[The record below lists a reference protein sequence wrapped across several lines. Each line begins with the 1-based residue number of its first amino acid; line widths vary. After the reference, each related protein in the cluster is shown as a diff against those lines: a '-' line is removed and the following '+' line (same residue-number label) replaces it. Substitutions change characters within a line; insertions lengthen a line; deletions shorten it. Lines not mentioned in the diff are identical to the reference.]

1 MGKLLKYGGMTWAFL
16 GVYGIVRMAS
26 ADVPDASAGIAMV
39 IVAAIFIFPGLRMA
53 YRGHK
58 LLQGDAAVALRAV
71 DVARKLERDQRAE
84 QDAGIAAPTA
94 QQLRIER
101 SCPYC
106 AEPILA
112 QAIVCKHCGR
122 DVPAA
127 PRPRLGIRG

>member
-1 MGKLLKYGGMTWAFL
+1 MGRLLKYGGITWALL
-16 GVYGIVRMAS
+16 GVYGIMRMAS
-26 ADVPDASAGIAMV
+26 TDVPEVSGGIAMV

-58 LLQGDAAVALRAV
+58 LLQGDATVALRAA
-71 DVARKLERDQRAE
+71 DVARKVERDQCAE
-84 QDAGIAAPTA
+84 PEFSIAVPTA

-101 SCPYC
+101 PCPYC

-122 DVPAA
+122 DVP
-127 PRPRLGIRG
+127 RRELGVRG